1 MNKFKNVL
9 KIVIVAVIAIV
20 AGYFIFTFGQLGA

>member
-20 AGYFIFTFGQLGA
+20 IGYFLFTFGQLGA